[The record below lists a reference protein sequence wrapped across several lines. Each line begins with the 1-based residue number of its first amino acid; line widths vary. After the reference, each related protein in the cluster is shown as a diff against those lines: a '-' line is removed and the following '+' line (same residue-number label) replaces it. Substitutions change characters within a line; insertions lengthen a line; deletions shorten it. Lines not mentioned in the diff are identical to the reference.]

1 MMILALRT
9 FDVQNARMFDRIT
22 AASLDAALARSPAVA
37 VLGPRQVGKTTLA
50 RAAAAAR
57 PGSVYLDLETAA
69 DLARLAD
76 PARFLASR
84 RDRLVVLDEV
94 QNAPELFGE
103 LRAEIDADRRNGRF
117 LILGSASF
125 RLLRQSQTLAGR
137 LSVVDMAPLLLA
149 EVAARFEDIER
160 LWVRGGFPGSFT
172 AGSEADSWGWRQ
184 DFVRHFL
191 NVDLAAFGI
200 AVDPPSMGRL
210 WRMLAHLHGQLLNAS
225 ALSRSLGVS
234 APTVGRWID
243 HLVDALVVRRLE
255 PFHANLGKRLVKSPK
270 LYLRDSGLLHAL
282 LGVSDAD
289 ALAGHPGAGASWEGF
304 VIEQICAR
312 LPAHVP
318 VSFYRTAAGA
328 ELDLVIEAGGTRIG
342 IEAKLSSAPTVTKG
356 FWQACEDVGVSQAWV
371 VAPVREGWSIG
382 EGVEVVSPLAL
393 PVERWTA

>member
-1 MMILALRT
+1 
-9 FDVQNARMFDRIT
+9 MFDRL
-22 AASLDAALARSPAVA
+22 ARPALDAALARSPAVA

-76 PARFLASR
+76 PARFLAAR

-94 QNAPELFGE
+94 QNAPGLFGE
-103 LRAEIDADRRNGRF
+103 LRAEIDADRRDGRF

-137 LSVVDMAPLLLA
+137 LAVVDMAPLLLP
-149 EVAARFEDIER
+149 EVATRFEDIER
-160 LWVRGGFPGSFT
+160 LWVRGGFPGSYT
-172 AGSEADSWGWRQ
+172 APAEAVSWLWRQ
-184 DFVRHFL
+184 EFVRHFL
-191 NVDLAAFGI
+191 NVDLGALGVG
-200 AVDPPSMGRL
+200 VDPQSMGRF

-234 APTVGRWID
+234 APTVGRWLD

-255 PFHANLGKRLVKSPK
+255 PFHANLGKRLVKAPK
-270 LYLRDSGLLHAL
+270 VYLRDSGLLHAL
-282 LGVSDAD
+282 LGIADAD
-289 ALAGHPGAGASWEGF
+289 ALSGHPAAGASWEGF
-304 VIEQICAR
+304 VVEQVCAR

-328 ELDLVIEAGGTRIG
+328 ELDLVVEAGGERIG
-342 IEAKLSSAPTVTKG
+342 VEAKLSSAPTVTRG
-356 FWQACEDVGVSQAWV
+356 FWQACRDVGVSRAFV
-371 VAPVREGWSIG
+371 VAPVREGWPLSDT
-382 EGVEVVSPLAL
+382 VEVVSPLEL
-393 PVERWTA
+393 PIDRWT

>member
-1 MMILALRT
+1 
-9 FDVQNARMFDRIT
+9 MFDRIVRT
-22 AASLDAALARSPAVA
+22 SLDAALARSPAVA

-137 LSVVDMAPLLLA
+137 LAVVDMAPLLLA
-149 EVAARFEDIER
+149 EVTSRFEDIER
-160 LWVRGGFPGSFT
+160 LWVRGGFPDSLT
-172 AGSEADSWGWRQ
+172 AISEADSWGWRQ

-191 NVDLAAFGI
+191 NVDLAGLGI
-200 AVDPPSMGRL
+200 GVDPSSMGRL

-282 LGVSDAD
+282 LGVADAD

-304 VIEQICAR
+304 VIEQVCAR

-356 FWQACEDVGVSQAWV
+356 FWQACEDVGVSEAWV
-371 VAPVREGWSIG
+371 VAPVRDGWSLG
-382 EGVEVVSPLAL
+382 DSVAVTSPLAL
-393 PVERWTA
+393 PVERWAG

>member
-1 MMILALRT
+1 
-9 FDVQNARMFDRIT
+9 MFDRI
-22 AASLDAALARSPAVA
+22 ARASLDAALARSPAVA

-94 QNAPELFGE
+94 QSAPELFGE

-117 LILGSASF
+117 LVLGSASF

-137 LSVVDMAPLLLA
+137 LAVVDMAPLLLA
-149 EVAARFEDIER
+149 EVASRFEDIER
-160 LWVRGGFPGSFT
+160 LWVRGGFPDSLT
-172 AGSEADSWGWRQ
+172 ASTEADSWGWRQ

-191 NVDLAAFGI
+191 NVDLAALGI
-200 AVDPPSMGRL
+200 GVDPPSMGRL

-282 LGVSDAD
+282 LGVADAD

-304 VIEQICAR
+304 VIEQVCAR

-328 ELDLVIEAGGTRIG
+328 ELDLVIEAGGMRIG
-342 IEAKLSSAPTVTKG
+342 IEAKLSSAPKVTKG
-356 FWQACEDVGVSQAWV
+356 FWQACEDVGVSEAWV
-371 VAPVREGWSIG
+371 VAPVRDGWPIG
-382 EGVEVVSPLAL
+382 DGVEVVSPLAL
-393 PVERWTA
+393 PVERWIAPEAVKKP

>member
-1 MMILALRT
+1 MMILAFRT

-103 LRAEIDADRRNGRF
+103 LRAD
-117 LILGSASF
+117 
-125 RLLRQSQTLAGR
+125 
-137 LSVVDMAPLLLA
+137 
-149 EVAARFEDIER
+149 
-160 LWVRGGFPGSFT
+160 
-172 AGSEADSWGWRQ
+172 
-184 DFVRHFL
+184 
-191 NVDLAAFGI
+191 VDLAAFGI

-243 HLVDALVVRRLE
+243 HLVDALVLRRLE

-328 ELDLVIEAGGTRIG
+328 ELDLVIEAGAKRIG
-342 IEAKLSSAPTVTKG
+342 IEAKLSSAPKVTKG

-382 EGVEVVSPLAL
+382 DGVEVVSPLAL
-393 PVERWTA
+393 PVERWAA

>member
-1 MMILALRT
+1 
-9 FDVQNARMFDRIT
+9 MFDRIT

>member
-1 MMILALRT
+1 
-9 FDVQNARMFDRIT
+9 MFDRI
-22 AASLDAALARSPAVA
+22 ARARLDAALARSPAVA

-57 PGSVYLDLETAA
+57 PGAVYLDLETAA

-103 LRAEIDADRRNGRF
+103 LRAEIDADRRSGRF

-137 LSVVDMAPLLLA
+137 LAVVDMSPLLLA
-149 EVAARFEDIER
+149 EIAARFEDIER

-191 NVDLAAFGI
+191 NIDLAAFGI

-328 ELDLVIEAGGTRIG
+328 ELDLVIEAGGMRIG

-371 VAPVREGWSIG
+371 VAPVRDGWPIG
-382 EGVEVVSPLAL
+382 DGVEVVSPLAL
-393 PVERWTA
+393 PVEGWAA